1 MHDDPHAVDTEHV
14 IPDGP
19 TRTVLLN
26 RVRKSLISVKI
37 RTADNYNDRTHNLLK
52 QHGEQMTPNEK
63 ILIESLL
70 DESV

>member
-14 IPDGP
+14 IPDGSA
-19 TRTVLLN
+19 RTVLLN

-37 RTADNYNDRTHNLLK
+37 RKADNYNDRTHNLLK